1 MTEQIRNPHVQMLC
15 RLAQEDA
22 SVLPLPLPDQIFGFH
37 AQQSC
42 EKFFKALIA
51 AKGLDYPLTHSLER
65 LAAALEESSETLPN
79 MPYDVL
85 LLEPFAVQFRYD
97 LGASLGDEEKVAI
110 RESLAILDDYVVKR
124 ILAIERFAD
133 GGA

>member
-1 MTEQIRNPHVQMLC
+1 MLC

-51 AKGLDYPLTHSLER
+51 AADSTYPLTHSLER
-65 LAAALEESSETLPN
+65 LAEALEESSETLPK

-97 LGASLGDEEKVAI
+97 LGASLGEEEKAAI
-110 RESLAILDDYVVKR
+110 RESVAILGDYVVKR
-124 ILAIERFAD
+124 IVALEELPGRSA
-133 GGA
+133 

>member
-1 MTEQIRNPHVQMLC
+1 MLC

-133 GGA
+133 VGA